1 MIAKVANQLKGV
13 GATPEQV
20 KRFGQWFAICDFR
33 GLKGEAPMLEHLL
46 QFWQRAIEWDGAKPK
61 LPASA
66 PPRSNGRTFAR
77 GQVTYTDEQRKA
89 AEERARRELA
99 GEEVE

>member
-1 MIAKVANQLKGV
+1 
-13 GATPEQV
+13 
-20 KRFGQWFAICDFR
+20 
-33 GLKGEAPMLEHLL
+33 MLEHLPQL
-46 QFWQRAIEWDGAKPK
+46 WQRSLEWNGAPPK
-61 LPASA
+61 LPTT

-77 GQVTYTDEQRKA
+77 GQVQYTDEQRKA